1 MTLTEVQTSN
11 PERKVP
17 TRRISFDASLREL
30 PKHFAND
37 GDLISSHVAAG
48 LSAVFPDGEDFFVR
62 SVRHF
67 RDDVTDPD
75 LKRQV
80 TGFIGQEAM
89 HGREHRV
96 FNDRLAELGYPVK
109 RIERFTKWGL
119 ELRTKYAPAKANL
132 AATAGLEHF
141 TATLAELVL
150 SDEETRNMFGDNAVR
165 ELFTWHALEESEH
178 KAVAFDVYKAVGG
191 TERLRVWTMTALRWG
206 FVLGMVLQTTVS
218 LLGDRD
224 TYRPRVFVKSLRRF
238 LKSPVVSRELW
249 NQLKDYS
256 RHDFH
261 PDDSNTDELVTRWR
275 SELFGEHGTLND
287 KLASSASA

>member
-1 MTLTEVQTSN
+1 MTPTAVQTSN
-11 PERKVP
+11 PDRKVP
-17 TRRISFDASLREL
+17 TRRISFEEALRDL

-48 LSAVFPDGEDFFVR
+48 LSALFPDGEDFFVR
-62 SVRHF
+62 SVRHY

-89 HGREHRV
+89 HGREHRA
-96 FNDRLAELGYPVK
+96 FNDRLHELGYPVK

-119 ELRTKYAPAKANL
+119 ELRTKAAPPIANL

-150 SDEETRNMFGDNAVR
+150 SDEATRNMFGDNAVR
-165 ELFTWHALEESEH
+165 DLFTWHALEESEH

-191 TERLRVWTMTALRWG
+191 SERMRVWTMKALRWG
-206 FVLGMVLQTTVS
+206 FVLGMVAQTTLS
-218 LLGDRD
+218 LLRDRD
-224 TYRPRVFVKSLRRF
+224 TYRPRVLFRSLRRF
-238 LKSPVVSRELW
+238 LSSPVVSREVW
-249 NQLKDYS
+249 RQLKDYD
-256 RHDFH
+256 RPDFH
-261 PDDSNTDELVTRWR
+261 PDDSDTDALVARWR
-275 SELFGEHGTLND
+275 EELFGADGTLND
-287 KLASSASA
+287 KLAGASA